1 MRPDTT
7 YLRALNA
14 EYRMWTGE
22 GLYLSVSQTTPDQT
36 VYSFVSGSIVDLTGA
51 EGYLRWAL
59 EAIVCQH
66 LTVARVAEGLAV
78 SWNTANNAVL
88 AEGKSLTRDLG
99 GSATTQQFAD
109 AVIAKLG

>member
-36 VYSFVSGSIVDLTGA
+36 VYSFVSGSIADLTGA

-59 EAIVCQH
+59 EAIKS
-66 LTVARVAEGLAV
+66 GLH
-78 SWNTANNAVL
+78 SHNEIIHITPN
-88 AEGKSLTRDLG
+88 EE
-99 GSATTQQFAD
+99 TQA
-109 AVIAKLG
+109 